1 MQEPGFDALLR
12 EAQGGSAA
20 ALGALYR
27 QLFPAVLAY
36 LRARDPNDAEDL
48 TSEVFL
54 NVAEGL
60 QRFTGDESSFRG
72 WVFTIARR
80 RAVDAARRR
89 SRRSTD
95 PVPIE
100 SLTQMPD
107 KVDTAAEATARFETD
122 AAAAVVRRL
131 PERQADVVMLRVI
144 AGLSVAETA
153 AALRTRPG
161 TVRVLQHRALRR
173 LAELLDEDSAGGSTT
188 IGPGSV

>member
-1 MQEPGFDALLR
+1 MLEPDFDALLH
-12 EAQGGSAA
+12 EAKGGSAA

-27 QLFPAVLAY
+27 RLFPSVLAY

-80 RAVDAARRR
+80 RAVDATRRRARRA
-89 SRRSTD
+89 TD

-107 KVDTAAEATARFETD
+107 KVDTADEVAARFETD
-122 AAAAVVRRL
+122 AAAAIVRRL
-131 PERQADVVMLRVI
+131 PERQADVIMLRVI

-161 TVRVLQHRALRR
+161 TVRVLQHRGLRR
-173 LAELLDEDSAGGSTT
+173 LAELLDEDAADGSTS

>member
-1 MQEPGFDALLR
+1 VEPGFDALLT

-27 QLFPAVLAY
+27 DLYPSVLAY
-36 LRARDPNDAEDL
+36 LRAREPRDAEDL
-48 TSEVFL
+48 TSEVFV

-60 QRFTGDESSFRG
+60 SRFSGDESGFRG

-80 RAVDAARRR
+80 RAVDAARQRG
-89 SRRSTD
+89 RRSTD
-95 PVPIE
+95 PVPTETLDEIADH
-100 SLTQMPD
+100 T
-107 KVDTAAEATARFETD
+107 DTATTVTDRLGSD
-122 AAAAVVRRL
+122 AALEIVRRL

-173 LAELLDEDSAGGSTT
+173 LAELLEAESNDDTT
-188 IGPGSV
+188 HGRGPV

>member
-1 MQEPGFDALLR
+1 MVEPEFDALLR

-27 QLFPAVLAY
+27 RLFPAVLAY

-80 RAVDAARRR
+80 RAVDAMRRRARRA
-89 SRRSTD
+89 TD

-122 AAAAVVRRL
+122 AAAQIVRRL

-144 AGLSVAETA
+144 AGLSVDETA

-173 LAELLDEDSAGGSTT
+173 LAELLEEDAAGGNPT